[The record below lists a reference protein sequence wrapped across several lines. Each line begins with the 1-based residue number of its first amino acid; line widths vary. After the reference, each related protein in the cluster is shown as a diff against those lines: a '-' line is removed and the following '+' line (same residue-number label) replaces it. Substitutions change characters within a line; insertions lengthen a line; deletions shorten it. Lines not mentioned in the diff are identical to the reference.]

1 MREERSSRNPA
12 LDVAS
17 ILGES
22 FAGHTM
28 QRVRT
33 PDGRYRYSYV
43 SPGVKDML
51 GLDPE
56 ALVRLPSVDHGWV
69 HDDDRQRFVDALERS
84 ADSLGPLDEEVRVR
98 RPDGSYRWVRS
109 LGRPRRLGD
118 GTIVWDGV
126 ALDVTERREALEAL
140 ERALLRVRMKEAS
153 DGSFSHIAARDVS
166 NHFAALKQAVDR
178 MAADPEVQGTR
189 PVETVV
195 RMFGEFERT
204 LAATQNLVVH
214 QADASGERSGGSRT
228 ERSRLTKRQGEIMDL
243 VAEGLSNRDVAVRL
257 GLSEGTV
264 KLHVSTILK
273 RLGADNRTEAA
284 RMWHSGSAR

>member
-1 MREERSSRNPA
+1 MSDERSSRNPA

-43 SPGVKDML
+43 SSGVKDML

-56 ALVRLPSVDHGWV
+56 ELVRLPSVDHGWV

-178 MAADPEVQGTR
+178 MAADPEVQGAR

-204 LAATQNLVVH
+204 LAATQNLVVQ
-214 QADASGERSGGSRT
+214 QAVASGKGSRT
-228 ERSRLTKRQGEIMDL
+228 ERARLTKRQGEIMDL
-243 VAEGLSNRDVAVRL
+243 VAEGLSNRDVAVQL

-284 RMWHSGSAR
+284 RMWHSGSVR